1 MDKGH
6 DKKNK
11 NTADAIK
18 KMSAVSEFKY
28 HMMTPEEVI
37 AAFKSSKTGLSDSAA
52 TKRLD

>member
-18 KMSAVSEFKY
+18 KMSSVAEFKY
-28 HMMTPEEVI
+28 HKMSADEVI
-37 AAFKSSKTGLSDSAA
+37 AQFKSS
-52 TKRLD
+52 